1 MGWTKR
7 SYDAVFTWSAGG
19 RQRQVAEKIMLAD
32 GLTGEVDRLRS
43 AKNLGDWFKIT
54 QEAAAV
60 VGPEI
65 IERSA
70 MEAEAELEKIHTA
83 AATLG
88 RKGGQ
93 AKSAR
98 KTAAV
103 RQNAKKGGRPALA

>member
-1 MGWTKR
+1 MSWTKR

-32 GLTGEVDRLRS
+32 GLTDEVDRLRS

-54 QEAAAV
+54 QEAAAA
-60 VGPEI
+60 VGMHT

-70 MEAEAELEKIHTA
+70 MEAEAELDKIA

-88 RKGGQ
+88 RKGGKSKSA
-93 AKSAR
+93 AKSEAAR
-98 KTAAV
+98 ANG
-103 RQNAKKGGRPALA
+103 RKGGRPKTL